1 MMTGGDTA
9 ADSPETGKK
18 EVIEIGMR
26 KTIALIAHDAKK
38 EDMVQL
44 VKAHKEEL
52 AEVDLIA
59 TRSTGLTLKERAGL
73 PVTLLQSGPLGG
85 DQQIGALVANGEVTA
100 VIFLRD
106 PLTAHPHEP
115 DVSALLRVCD
125 VHDVPLATNLATAE
139 AVLHL
144 VSEHPEALA
153 EHHLAAQ
160 FIKEMASAHN

>member
-1 MMTGGDTA
+1 M
-9 ADSPETGKK
+9 KK
-18 EVIEIGMR
+18 F
-26 KTIALIAHDAKK
+26 TLALIAHDAKK

-52 AEVDLIA
+52 SRANLVA
-59 TRSTGLTLKERAGL
+59 TRSTGQLVMGRTRL
-73 PVTLLQSGPLGG
+73 PVTLMQSGPMGG
-85 DQQIGALVANGEVTA
+85 DQQIGALVANEDVDA

-125 VHDVPLATNLATAE
+125 VHGIPLATNIATAE

-144 VSEHPEALA
+144 LAEHPEALSG
-153 EHHLAAQ
+153 EHLAAEYLEE
-160 FIKEMASAHN
+160 IASIHS